1 MINDKVCKILNSDIH
16 HGTHN
21 DRVYLM
27 KMSDKDYPEIV
38 SEIDRLCEEN
48 KYSKA
53 FAKVPSL
60 YKDEFLACG
69 YLEEGLIP
77 DMYRGEDDG
86 YFLSK
91 YYNKRRKVT
100 KDIVITE
107 KTLSEQT
114 SQKKGLSLNKDS
126 SGILPE
132 EYVIRE
138 AKYSDSGDL
147 SELFTEVF
155 ESYPF
160 PVKDPSYIK
169 KTMDEGIFYFGVWKD
184 NNLIAA
190 SSSETDSKSL
200 SCEMTDF
207 ATHNDYRGMGLAGI
221 LLDKMENE
229 MKNRGFITAYTIARA
244 AFLPVNLLFYRRC
257 YKYAGTLINNTN
269 ICGSFE
275 SMNLWYKKL

>member
-1 MINDKVCKILNSDIH
+1 MSNDNVCRMMNSYIH

-27 KMSDKDYPEIV
+27 KMSDEDYPAIV
-38 SEIDRLCEEN
+38 SEIERLSVE
-48 KYSKA
+48 KGYSKA
-53 FAKVPSL
+53 FAKVPFCF
-60 YKDEFLACG
+60 KDEFLAAG
-69 YLEEGLIP
+69 YIEEGIIP
-77 DMYRGEDDG
+77 EMFRGEDDG

-91 YYNKRRKVT
+91 YYDPRRKESNGSILT
-100 KDIVITE
+100 EEKLKENPAVIKKCGQTTE
-107 KTLSEQT
+107 
-114 SQKKGLSLNKDS
+114 GR
-126 SGILPE
+126 ILPKD
-132 EYVIRE
+132 YDIRQAE
-138 AKYSDSGDL
+138 HSDCSDFSALFSG
-147 SELFTEVF
+147 VF

-160 PVKDPSYIK
+160 PIWDPSYIR
-169 KTMDEGIFYFGVWKD
+169 KTMDEGIIYFGIWKD

-244 AFLPVNLLFYRRC
+244 SFLPVNTLFFSRNYT
-257 YKYAGTLINNTN
+257 YAGTLINNTN